1 MDYNKYARDIKGMVV
16 DRHKAPI
23 LIMMVGLQGS
33 GKTTLANEIQ
43 SCIEICSGRE
53 VHICS
58 SDRIRGQLF
67 GDESVQTNNDE
78 VFNVLHKNIKTILK
92 GTNVV
97 IYDATN
103 VNKKRRKAFLKEV
116 SYIENLYKLCLCMA
130 VPVEDCK
137 ERLLHR
143 KNGVYVTTEV
153 LMRTYRSWQ
162 PPYWD
167 EGWDDIKVVYPD
179 NVSFDNILS
188 ILHKFEDYDQGSK
201 HHSLSLG
208 EHLKKTAELLYEN
221 DQLESI
227 KNCFEVWLSGY
238 LHDIGKPDCRSEDE
252 RGSHYYNHNNT
263 SAYLSLFVEH
273 TDPQTDKIEI
283 ANLIYWHMLPY
294 DPHSRKRLDKIKE
307 EYGDD
312 FYKGLMLLHEA
323 DVGAH

>member
-1 MDYNKYARDIKGMVV
+1 MDYNEHAKLVKRIV
-16 DRHKAPI
+16 DHYNNPI

-43 SCIEICSGRE
+43 SCIEIGSGRE

-78 VFNVLHKNIKTILK
+78 VFNVLHKNIKTLLK

-130 VPVEDCK
+130 VSIYDCQ
-137 ERLLHR
+137 EHLILR
-143 KNGVYVTTEV
+143 KNGVHVPTEV

-188 ILHKFEDYDQGSK
+188 ILRKFEDYDQGSK
-201 HHSLSLG
+201 HHSLTLG
-208 EHLKKTAELLYEN
+208 DHLKKTAELLYKN

-273 TDPQTDKIEI
+273 ADPQTDKIEI

-294 DPHSRKRLDKIKE
+294 DPHGKKKLNKIKE